1 MKSLTIEF
9 LEYIICTASIL
20 PVEHKAVSQLLRFSE
35 KKTKIIVLLLISRML
50 KREEPD
56 YNHDNLQELL
66 ALPKVF
72 IFFLIFGSPE
82 ENNVRVFFYKFF
94 KSS

>member
-1 MKSLTIEF
+1 
-9 LEYIICTASIL
+9 
-20 PVEHKAVSQLLRFSE
+20 
-35 KKTKIIVLLLISRML
+35 ML

-82 ENNVRVFFYKFF
+82 ENNVRVFFLQISLASCKREPVLPERAGDCRADDLHG
-94 KSS
+94 SEDSVLHL

>member
-20 PVEHKAVSQLLRFSE
+20 PVEHKAVSQLLRFNE
-35 KKTKIIVLLLISRML
+35 KTKKFNWLINLVSRML

-66 ALPKVF
+66 ALPKV
-72 IFFLIFGSPE
+72 
-82 ENNVRVFFYKFF
+82 
-94 KSS
+94 